1 MNNQKNKIA
10 IIGGGIIGIYLSW
23 KLAEK
28 GEDVYLFEKRDK
40 VGKEACSGLF
50 SNRILDIIPESKELI
65 ENTINSVFIN
75 FPRKSIEV
83 KFSKEFL
90 IMDHFKLDNFVLDL
104 AKQSG
109 AKVLFNQETKEIPEG
124 FDFVIGCDGYNS
136 NVRKSLGLKDPNFS
150 IGIQGIV
157 KEEDNS
163 NYVEV
168 WPKNNGFIW
177 KIPRKKD
184 IEYGIFGPLKGS
196 KGELDVFLSDN
207 NIQLSNIKSAIIPF
221 GLRVPKND
229 KITLCG
235 DSMGLTKPWS
245 GGGVVWGLISADM
258 LLKDFSNI
266 KRYNRKVKR
275 FFSFKILLTKI
286 ITKIVFFFGFNF
298 PWIFPKK
305 VKMESDFII

>member
-10 IIGGGIIGIYLSW
+10 VIGGGITGIYLSW

-28 GEDVYLFEKRDK
+28 GQDVYLFEKRDK

-50 SNRILDIIPESKELI
+50 SNRILEIIPETKELI

-90 IMDHFKLDNFVLDL
+90 VMDHYKLDNFILDL
-104 AKQSG
+104 AKKAG
-109 AKVLFNQETKEIPEG
+109 VRVLLNQEVKKIPEG

-136 NVRKSLGLKDPNFS
+136 NIRKELGLKDPS
-150 IGIQGIV
+150 LSVGIQGIV
-157 KEEDNS
+157 NEKDSS

-168 WPKNNGFIW
+168 WPKNKGFIW
-177 KIPRKKD
+177 KIPRVNN
-184 IEYGIFGPLKGS
+184 IEYGIFGPLKES
-196 KGELDVFLSDN
+196 KGELDTFLEDN
-207 NIQLSNIKSAIIPF
+207 NIQLSEIKAAMIPF
-221 GLRVPKND
+221 GLRVPKSKN
-229 KITLCG
+229 ITLCG

-245 GGGVVWGLISADM
+245 GGGVVWGLVAANM
-258 LLKDFSNI
+258 LLKDFPNI
-266 KRYNRKVKR
+266 KRYNKKVKR
-275 FFSFKILLTKI
+275 FFSFKIFFTKI
-286 ITKIVFFFGFNF
+286 ITKIVFFLGFNF

-305 VKMESDFII
+305 VRMESDFII

>member
-28 GEDVYLFEKRDK
+28 GQDVYLFEKRNK

-75 FPRKSIEV
+75 FPKKSIEV

-90 IMDHFKLDNFVLDL
+90 VMNHYKLDNFILDL
-104 AKQSG
+104 AKKSG
-109 AKVLFNQETKEIPEG
+109 VKVLLNQEVTEIPKG
-124 FDFVIGCDGYNS
+124 FDLVIGCDGYNS
-136 NVRKSLGLKDPNFS
+136 QIRKKLGLKDPKLS

-157 KEEDNS
+157 NEKNNS
-163 NYVEV
+163 DYVEV

-177 KIPRKKD
+177 KIPKID
-184 IEYGIFGPLKGS
+184 SIEYGIFGPLEGT
-196 KGELDVFLSDN
+196 KGELDIFLEDN
-207 NIQLSNIKSAIIPF
+207 NISLLDIKSGIIPF
-221 GLRVPKND
+221 GLRVPKSKN
-229 KITLCG
+229 IALCG

-245 GGGVVWGLISADM
+245 GGGVVWGLIAADM
-258 LLKDFSNI
+258 LLKDFPNI
-266 KRYNRKVKR
+266 KRYNKKVKK
-275 FFSFKILLTKI
+275 FFLFRIILTNI
-286 ITKIVFFFGFNF
+286 ITKIVFFFGFNL

-305 VKMESDFII
+305 IGMESDFII